1 MSKNDYKSRYRITDC
16 KNQVAME
23 EYISKEEYLILSKFF
38 QKFKKA
44 TENFIFENVDGDR
57 Y

>member
-38 QKFKKA
+38 KKFKKA